1 MAVDPNPESWDC
13 PKNILV
19 ILAHP
24 DDPEFFCGAMIARW
38 CSLGHKVS
46 YCLLTRGQ
54 RGSQDPKMDSTT
66 MGGIRTIEQINAAAR
81 LGVSDINFL
90 DYIDG
95 ELVPDIHLRE
105 NIIKEIRYAKPDVV
119 VTCEPTNLFPAEN
132 RINHP
137 DHRAA
142 GQAVLDAV
150 FPAAGNP
157 GYQFDDDLDAND
169 PHKVAEIWMALTR
182 QPNFIISLT
191 DFLDQKIDA
200 LLCHHS
206 QLTASSVELRKRY
219 EGQFEHDPAT
229 GKPEYKERFLRVKLD
244 AK

>member
-1 MAVDPNPESWDC
+1 MTADPNPEGWDN
-13 PKNILV
+13 PKKILV

-38 CSLGHKVS
+38 CSLGHHVS
-46 YCLLTRGQ
+46 YCLLTSGQ
-54 RGSQDPKMDSTT
+54 RGSQDSKMDSTT
-66 MGGIRTIEQINAAAR
+66 MGNIRMKEQIDAAAR
-81 LGVSDINFL
+81 LGVSDIKFL

-95 ELVPDIHLRE
+95 ELVPDIQMRE

-119 VTCEPTNLFPAEN
+119 VTCDPTNLFPAEN

-142 GQAVLDAV
+142 GQAVLDAI

-157 GYQFDDDLDAND
+157 GYRLDDGLVANEA
-169 PHKVAEIWMALTR
+169 HKVDEIWMALTR
-182 QPNFIISLT
+182 QPNFVISLT
-191 DFLDQKIDA
+191 DFLDKKIDA
-200 LLCHHS
+200 LLCHRS
-206 QLTASSVELRKRY
+206 QLAANPAELRKRY
-219 EGQFEHDPAT
+219 AGQFEHDPVT

>member
-1 MAVDPNPESWDC
+1 
-13 PKNILV
+13 
-19 ILAHP
+19 
-24 DDPEFFCGAMIARW
+24 
-38 CSLGHKVS
+38 
-46 YCLLTRGQ
+46 
-54 RGSQDPKMDSTT
+54 
-66 MGGIRTIEQINAAAR
+66 MGGIRTIEQIDAAAR

-90 DYIDG
+90 DHIDG
-95 ELVPDIHLRE
+95 ELVPDIRLRE
-105 NIIKEIRYAKPDVV
+105 NIIKEIRFAKPDVV
-119 VTCEPTNLFPAEN
+119 VTCDPTNLYPADN

-157 GYQFDDDLDAND
+157 GYQFDDGLVANEAY
-169 PHKVAEIWMALTR
+169 KVAEIWMALTR

-191 DFLDQKIDA
+191 DFLGQKIDA

-206 QLTASSVELRKRY
+206 QLTATSAELRKRY

-229 GKPEYKERFLRVKLD
+229 GMPEYKERFLRVKLD